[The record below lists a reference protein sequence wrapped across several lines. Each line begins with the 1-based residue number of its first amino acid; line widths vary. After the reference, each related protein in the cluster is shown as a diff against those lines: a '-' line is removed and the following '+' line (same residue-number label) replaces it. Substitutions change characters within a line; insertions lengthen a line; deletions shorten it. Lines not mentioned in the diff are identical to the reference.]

1 MSGKWQELL
10 PALDHDLEFLDKGID
25 FFKIFATPFFRLQI
39 EGAAESDHIAQ
50 ITNLSRGGLF
60 FGLLEYG
67 IPDLGKLGFDPCG
80 VDLDGFAK
88 GFANERELFREGLH
102 R

>member
-1 MSGKWQELL
+1 MAL
-10 PALDHDLEFLDKGID
+10 PILDHNVEVFDDGID
-25 FFKIFATPFFRLQI
+25 FFEVFAASFLGLDIQGTTER
-39 EGAAESDHIAQ
+39 DHIAQ